1 MNNNL
6 ISKDSIQNLIYLIRD
21 QKVML
26 DHDIA
31 KLYGV
36 ETKRLNEQVKR
47 NKDRFPSDFMF
58 QLTKEEFTI
67 LKSQIATSSWGGRRT
82 SPYAFTE
89 QGIAMLSSILQSSR
103 AIEVNIAIMRTFVQL
118 RSILVSNEELH
129 NMLKTLER
137 KYDKQFKVIFDVI
150 REIMHPRIPLKKRQI
165 GFLDNK

>member
-26 DHDIA
+26 DQDIA